1 MLSFIDRLTRK
12 KVIPKEE
19 TESSDLS
26 RCLSTFDLVGI
37 GKIFF
42 NFFEVLKA
50 IFVIL
55 LNAVHF
61 TCSISF
67 A

>member
-1 MLSFIDRLTRK
+1 MVSFIKRLTRK
-12 KVIPKEE
+12 KVIPIEE

-42 NFFEVLKA
+42 QFL
-50 IFVIL
+50 
-55 LNAVHF
+55 
-61 TCSISF
+61 
-67 A
+67 